1 MGIHFSVPADGK
13 DKHFRLEGKIVRVM
27 DTGVGINFA
36 EGMDE
41 DALNTLS
48 DYSGL
53 KPVPEPA
60 PAGKP
65 ETGQDAKQAGPATS
79 SSPFQTGGLKPDDA
93 KKIVAALRKEAAQVI
108 PEMINGIFSYMDTE
122 LLELA
127 KDAKSNAEQSE
138 YFAAMSTLEKAK
150 KQVGQEF
157 GKEILNQ
164 FDEPRDLNTLL
175 EARRKANEE
184 RKAQM
189 QQRVKLSLINT
200 DEFEDWLAVAN
211 IISRSERMY
220 EKFMD
225 ELLQRMGM
233 IVDSWSHAEA
243 NPLGTAVFTHAF
255 DEAMQKV
262 DLNKEVRQKIYT
274 GYDNIIL
281 PLFRKLYIATTKLLE
296 DSGLF
301 PDLDEDYITPSEV
314 TKPKQEEKEEVEE
327 PPEEEPEEIEE
338 D

>member
-1 MGIHFSVPADGK
+1 MDKRASPRYAISLNALVHPQVGRSWLCQIQDFCDGGMLLVEQNGRPRRNLPGINQGETVGIHFSVPADGK

-27 DTGVGINFA
+27 DTGVGINFSK
-36 EGMDE
+36 GMDE
-41 DALNTLS
+41 DALTTLS

-65 ETGQDAKQAGPATS
+65 ETGQDAKKTESAAP

-93 KKIVAALRKEAAQVI
+93 RKIVAALRKEATQVI

-127 KDAKSNAEQSE
+127 KNAKSNAEQSE

-164 FDEPRDLNTLL
+164 FDEPGDLNTLL
-175 EARRKANEE
+175 EARRKASEE

-189 QQRVKLSLINT
+189 QQRVKLSLVNT

-233 IVDSWSHAEA
+233 IVDS
-243 NPLGTAVFTHAF
+243 
-255 DEAMQKV
+255 
-262 DLNKEVRQKIYT
+262 
-274 GYDNIIL
+274 
-281 PLFRKLYIATTKLLE
+281 
-296 DSGLF
+296 
-301 PDLDEDYITPSEV
+301 
-314 TKPKQEEKEEVEE
+314 
-327 PPEEEPEEIEE
+327 
-338 D
+338 